1 MRVSVLD
8 VGSRTVRLVVV
19 DADSGAPLPVHTAKW
34 KLRLYERVR
43 PGEPLGSRAQRDLA
57 QAVAAAAGLAERWG
71 SAPPLAFATAVVRDA
86 PNRPDVLRTVHART
100 GVRLCTL
107 PGELEAELTF
117 LGARRWLGWRAGPLV
132 LLDLGG
138 GSLEVAFGRGR
149 LPDFAVSLPLGAHRL
164 TYEHFPG
171 EEPPSEQAVKEL
183 RRQVR
188 HQLRDVAAR
197 IRWEGPRSAVAT
209 SRTFQ
214 QLARLTG
221 AAPGR
226 HGPFVPRT
234 LDRSRLRQARDRLA
248 GLPAAER
255 ARLPGISAP
264 RSGQSLAGA
273 VVGHTAMKLM
283 GLKSAAVC
291 PWGLRE
297 GVLLRRIEDG
307 AQWWDDLGEDG
318 EDSTEGE
325 GRENGEKGAR
335 ARATLRVA
343 RLATS

>member
-1 MRVSVLD
+1 MRISVLD
-8 VGSRTVRLVVV
+8 VGSRTVRLVVA

-43 PGEPLGSRAQRDLA
+43 PGEPFGSGARRDLA
-57 QAVAAAAGLAERWG
+57 DAVAAAARTAESWG
-71 SAPPLAFATAVVRDA
+71 ATPPLAFATACVRDA
-86 PNRPDVLRTVHART
+86 PNRAEILRAVRT
-100 GVRLCTL
+100 RAGVRLRTL

-117 LGARRWLGWRAGPLV
+117 LGARRWLGWQAGPLV

-164 TYEHFPG
+164 THEHFPG
-171 EEPPSEQAVKEL
+171 DGPPPARAVKEL
-183 RRQVR
+183 RRLVR

-226 HGPFVPRT
+226 HGLFVPRV
-234 LDRSRLRQARDRLA
+234 LDRAGLRRARDQLARLS
-248 GLPAAER
+248 AADR

-283 GLKSAAVC
+283 GVKTATVS

-307 AQWWDDLGEDG
+307 EQWWDELDSGDG
-318 EDSTEGE
+318 EGSRST
-325 GRENGEKGAR
+325 A
-335 ARATLRVA
+335 AL
-343 RLATS
+343 RLAST